1 MTVFVDTDQ
10 NTLWDTAGVTL
21 VFMVDLKLSQTV
33 WRLRCEVDMWKQKLA
48 FNKKQTFNKAGE
60 TYKQKVGRH

>member
-1 MTVFVDTDQ
+1 MTVFLDTDQ

-21 VFMVDLKLSQTV
+21 VFMVDLKL

-48 FNKKQTFNKAGE
+48 FNKKQTCNKAGE